1 MIDKLNCA
9 ARLIFAFVPLLNV
22 ALNFVLTPSN
32 ARFRVC
38 DPPAAPLVRL
48 IAVPAVAFDAL
59 DASLIVF

>member
-38 DPPAAPLVRL
+38 ELPAAPLVRS
-48 IAVPAVAFDAL
+48 IAVPAAAFDAL

>member
-9 ARLIFAFVPLLNV
+9 ARLIFAFVQLLNV

-38 DPPAAPLVRL
+38 ELPAAPLVRS
-48 IAVPAVAFDAL
+48 IAAPAAAFDAL
-59 DASLIVF
+59 DASLIVL